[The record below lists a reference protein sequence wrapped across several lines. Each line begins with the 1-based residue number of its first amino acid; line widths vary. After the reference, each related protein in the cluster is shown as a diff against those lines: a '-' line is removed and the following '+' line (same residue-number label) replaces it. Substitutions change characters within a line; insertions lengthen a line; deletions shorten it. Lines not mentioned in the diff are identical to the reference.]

1 MYLQQPTAKNYSSSS
16 RAAVKA
22 GKKQLHRVHKH
33 VWKLAYYA
41 CSLLLNLVS
50 FHWLPVYGK
59 PVLPGSTSPSPVP
72 LYQQSSTDEVDR
84 EAAHESTPLPPPSVE
99 NIPRPLSPTKLTPV
113 AHSPLRYQSDIDLE
127 VLRRKLANAPR
138 PLKKRSS
145 ITEPEGPSGPNIQK
159 LLYQRFNTL
168 AGGIESGAGGTPF
181 YQPDSPLNFM
191 ATALGDVDTAN
202 GNLMESSMLAEPSA
216 EPSISIP
223 PPTSSVSPTT
233 NDNENQPT
241 HLSSDSGGAQSDDA
255 SDPSLKDT
263 HEDNHNNNHTNVTDT
278 QSSLVPEAHS
288 PAEQDTTAQSA
299 TPLDASTV
307 SWH

>member
-1 MYLQQPTAKNYSSSS
+1 MF
-16 RAAVKA
+16 
-22 GKKQLHRVHKH
+22 
-33 VWKLAYYA
+33 
-41 CSLLLNLVS
+41 LLLNFPFL
-50 FHWLPVYGK
+50 HWPPVYGK

-84 EAAHESTPLPPPSVE
+84 EAVQESTPLPPPSVE

-168 AGGIESGAGGTPF
+168 AGGIESGVGGTPF
-181 YQPDSPLNFM
+181 YQPDSPLNYI
-191 ATALGDVDTAN
+191 ATTLGDVDTAN
-202 GNLMESSMLAEPSA
+202 GNLMESSILVEPLAEP
-216 EPSISIP
+216 ELPVP
-223 PPTSSVSPTT
+223 PPTSSVSPTAD
-233 NDNENQPT
+233 DNENQLT
-241 HLSSDSGGAQSDDA
+241 HLSSDSAGAQSADA
-255 SDPSLKDT
+255 SDHSIKDT

-278 QSSLVPEAHS
+278 QPSPVPEPHS
-288 PAEQDTTAQSA
+288 PAEQDTTAHPG
-299 TPLDASTV
+299 TPPGVSTV
-307 SWH
+307 SWHWLVS

>member
-1 MYLQQPTAKNYSSSS
+1 MFPSFEFAF
-16 RAAVKA
+16 
-22 GKKQLHRVHKH
+22 LH
-33 VWKLAYYA
+33 WP
-41 CSLLLNLVS
+41 
-50 FHWLPVYGK
+50 PVYGK

-72 LYQQSSTDEVDR
+72 PYQQSSTDEVDR
-84 EAAHESTPLPPPSVE
+84 EAAQESTPLPPPSVE

-168 AGGIESGAGGTPF
+168 AGGIESGVVGTPF
-181 YQPDSPLNFM
+181 YQPDIPVNYM
-191 ATALGDVDTAN
+191 ATTLGNVDTAN
-202 GNLMESSMLAEPSA
+202 GNLMESSILAEPST
-216 EPSISIP
+216 EPEIPIP
-223 PPTSSVSPTT
+223 PPISSVSPTAD
-233 NDNENQPT
+233 DNENQPT
-241 HLSSDSGGAQSDDA
+241 HLSSDSGGAQSADA
-255 SDPSLKDT
+255 SGHSLKDT

-278 QSSLVPEAHS
+278 EPNSVPEPYS
-288 PAEQDTTAQSA
+288 PAEQDTTAHPF
-299 TPLDASTV
+299 TPPGVSTV